1 LQVKSKKIANL
12 SELNDFF
19 KMQSGAI
26 HKAFNRL
33 KNEKSSIQAKN
44 PTPILEGEA
53 TSNTITGS
61 FNKKSKLNVIPE
73 IKQEIPMI
81 ENSFNPPGGLRTIPL
96 STEGPLS
103 FAPTTE

>member
-61 FNKKSKLNVIPE
+61 FNKKSNLVTAAKRIYRKGFDA
-73 IKQEIPMI
+73 ISPMI
-81 ENSFNPPGGLRTIPL
+81 IESFTPNP
-96 STEGPLS
+96 
-103 FAPTTE
+103 